1 MYQLTVANNIE
12 FKGVGLHSGLK
23 SEIVIKPAE
32 VNVGIVF
39 KSNDDLNL
47 KIEANIDNVTST
59 RRGTT
64 LETCNYKIHTVEH
77 ILSALYALQIDNV
90 IIEIKGNEIPIL
102 DGSTKSFYK
111 RIKAIGTKQL
121 DDKKEFI
128 IIKDKVEIDN
138 KDSRISVLPYDGFK
152 ITCEI
157 DFEDSNIG
165 KQYFVLSSL
174 NDYEY
179 EISESRTF
187 CTFNEIVGLQNS
199 GLALGGNLDNAII
212 YIDNKITNSSIKA
225 FNKNNKIKI
234 KEDIA
239 LLREFDNV
247 NGKKLFFNNEAVRHK
262 ILDLIGD
269 IALLGKNIKGHFV
282 SYKGGHEI
290 NIQLMKKI
298 KSLYCNRIKYNKKEI
313 KNIIPHRDP
322 FLLIDAIIDIKDGKY
337 VHALKFVDKNED
349 YFKGHFPGNPIMP
362 GVLIVECLAQTSCF
376 LSMST
381 VDNPSDKLMLLS
393 IIKSAKFMKKV
404 IPGDELSLE
413 VYLLKYKLRNA
424 LIRGIASVNGE
435 AVAEAEWMA
444 TVVKKNENS

>member
-234 KEDIA
+234 KEDIE